1 MHLEL
6 CERLGIIVCGMF
18 IKPFIHAI
26 MKMGEAS
33 ITPYSIFRHLQRI
46 GRQDLAR
53 VWGGFTLVLV
63 L

>member
-6 CERLGIIVCGMF
+6 CKRLGIIVCGMF

-33 ITPYSIFRHLQRI
+33 ITPSFAVFTADREPGPSLS
-46 GRQDLAR
+46 
-53 VWGGFTLVLV
+53 VWGGLL
-63 L
+63 